1 MSTRDVERDAARLVR
16 VRGRWYRD
24 ASASASRAASV
35 TREEA
40 RARAKRTANDSR
52 DWRRDADFRRA
63 DDDDDGEGEGER
75 AGETVDDDERVL
87 DARPVAELARHERR
101 ARAGSELEEAFASV
115 ESWTIRP
122 ARARDFDGVVR
133 V

>member
-24 ASASASRAASV
+24 ASASASRASSV

-63 DDDDDGEGEGER
+63 DDDDDGEDEGER
-75 AGETVDDDERVL
+75 AGETVDDD
-87 DARPVAELARHERR
+87 DDDGAR
-101 ARAGSELEEAFASV
+101 
-115 ESWTIRP
+115 
-122 ARARDFDGVVR
+122 
-133 V
+133 

>member
-24 ASASASRAASV
+24 ASASRASSV

-63 DDDDDGEGEGER
+63 DDDDDGEDEGER
-75 AGETVDDDERVL
+75 AGETVEDDD
-87 DARPVAELARHERR
+87 DDGAR
-101 ARAGSELEEAFASV
+101 
-115 ESWTIRP
+115 
-122 ARARDFDGVVR
+122 
-133 V
+133 